1 MEVANVSKKYRIID
15 YVIEQC
21 EIDDKINLKMEHE
34 VIHNVGRLY
43 DTMSSNVIKIAEI
56 YGDTSTQLKLEILLG
71 KIKMY
76 TDIFYSDMYK
86 ILVSSVGN
94 YYQRGSDNYQQLI
107 QVGLDIQGKLEK
119 NKVVEIK
126 GQVALDVNSIE
137 HMKNHAFEQV
147 TKINADIQRE
157 LRQRLG
163 ELIVQNR
170 VNRSSVM
177 EIVKDV
183 MDTNDSRA
191 DMIAQTEMSYAYNY
205 GALSRFD
212 EYNRINDGEMKK
224 YWHGFKYSQIT
235 CPYCRQRIGN
245 TYEEWDMSEEL
256 PAHPRCR
263 CVWLPYLEGWDKPI
277 STIFTRNA
285 NMLKRA
291 YSSDEIYTRINKRL
305 NIDYAKYI
313 GEEDANSYLRGDR
326 SETMVRKIR
335 DAREMAIEDEKSNFD
350 IARESADDRMG
361 KEFNDQLIFWKKYV
375 SQGIVDKDTESLG
388 RAYEA
393 IKGVMILPWSGTQ
406 LDKWSKILDDIKEH
420 M

>member
-1 MEVANVSKKYRIID
+1 MSKKYRIID